1 MLPEF
6 GEGASSAVKTKE
18 TIPPT

>member
-1 MLPEF
+1 MIPKF

-18 TIPPT
+18 TVPPL